1 MIRMKPIEVEGFK
14 VIGIEVALPK
24 TTLLAVTTDKGYI
37 MCGALDILAKS
48 EIKRSSNCGRTRNR
62 GAYNGAIAGCS
73 S

>member
-24 TTLLAVTTDKGYI
+24 TTLLAVTTDIVRRFGYP
-37 MCGALDILAKS
+37 LAKS